1 MDAASELQEIY
12 DSGMIF
18 SLQLCSDGWFR
29 VTVGKY
35 LTAVESE
42 VRVPSL
48 EEAITWLKRETMKRS
63 PGVGTHSLE

>member
-12 DSGMIF
+12 DSGIIF

-35 LTAVESE
+35 LTAAESE
-42 VRVPSL
+42 VRVSSM
-48 EEAITWLKRETMKRS
+48 EEAITWLKVEAMKRS
-63 PGVGTHSLE
+63 SGLGTH